1 MKNLTKVSVTL
12 LQEKG
17 EVKFT
22 KEINTIRANE
32 ISGTIAQAIIDF
44 KNKAKK
50 FKIKTEG
57 FSFSRKFTAVVKV
70 NETEMNGSDIFG
82 FDEFT
87 TKFECTLNNELNF
100 RYFVQEYIDSILFQS
115 SEEIYDNNEA
125 IEQLI
130 KQNQIELN

>member
-12 LQEKG
+12 VQENG

-22 KEINTIRANE
+22 KEINTIRASE

-50 FKIKTEG
+50 FKIKLDG
-57 FSFSRKFTAVVKV
+57 FSFSRKFTAIVKV

-82 FDEFT
+82 FSEFT

-100 RYFVQEYIDSILFQS
+100 RYFVQEYVDSILFAS

-125 IEQLI
+125 IEELI
-130 KQNQIELN
+130 RQNQIELN

>member
-17 EVKFT
+17 EIKFT

-32 ISGTIAQAIIDF
+32 ISGTIAQSIIDF
-44 KNKAKK
+44 KTKAKK

-57 FSFSRKFTAVVKV
+57 FSFSRKFTAIVKV
-70 NETEMNGSDIFG
+70 NEIEMDGSDIFG
-82 FDEFT
+82 FSEFT

-100 RYFVQEYIDSILFQS
+100 RYFVQEYVNSILFQS
-115 SEEIYDNNEA
+115 SEEIFDNDEA
-125 IEQLI
+125 INELI
-130 KQNQIELN
+130 AQNQIELN